1 MRRRAFSLVELIVVI
16 AIISVLAALIS
27 PALWRVKHSV
37 NMTSSMS
44 RLRQLGVAVQM
55 YQADYQ
61 LQRPSVGELPPYGY
75 VYSEF
80 MGFAKDF
87 FVSPCGYK
95 DDIEGN
101 TLGLSY
107 QYWAGFEE
115 NEPLFQKHG
124 DNSALFSDPD
134 CNENGDQWRSQYQSK
149 RGLAVLYSGQVV
161 NRYKPGDPGTMDW
174 WSTP

>member
-1 MRRRAFSLVELIVVI
+1 MRRRAFSLVEVIVVI
-16 AIISVLAALIS
+16 AIISVLAALIA
-27 PALWRVKHSV
+27 PALWSVKHSV

-61 LQRPSVGELPPYGY
+61 LQRASVGELPPFEY
-75 VYSEF
+75 VYDEF
-80 MGFAKDF
+80 MGFDKDF

-101 TLGLSY
+101 QMGLSY
-107 QYWAGFEE
+107 HYWGGFDV
-115 NEPLFQKHG
+115 NEQLFERHG

-134 CNENGDQWRSQYQSK
+134 CNENGDQWRSLHRSK

-161 NRYKPGDPGTMDW
+161 NRYKPGDPGKMVW